1 MIIRPEQHWFLR
13 LFDWHGSVLSK
24 IIFRLL
30 LNVLMSIIAIISYQ
44 WYEQLGI
51 HLTVAPFSLLGIAI
65 AIFLGFRNSASYN
78 RFVEAR
84 NLWGTVLIAE
94 RTLMRQLKNILPT
107 EHQTHQKIASYLI
120 AFSWSLKH
128 QLRKTHPGADLN
140 RLLPPDT
147 VAEILGSSMPTN
159 RILLLVGHELGQLR
173 EAGKVSD
180 ITYGLMDNK
189 LEHQTHQKI
198 ASYLIAFSWSLK
210 HQLRKTHPGADLNRL
225 LPPDTVAEILGSS
238 MPTNRILLLVG
249 HELGQL
255 REAGKVSDITYGLM
269 DNKLDELAHVLGG
282 CERLAST
289 PVPFAYTLIL
299 QRTVYLFCTLLP
311 FALVGDLHYMTPFVS
326 VFISYTF
333 LSWDSLAEELEDPFG
348 TAANDL
354 PLNAMCN
361 TIERNLL
368 DMTGQHPLP
377 ETLQP
382 DRYYNLT

>member
-24 IIFRLL
+24 IVFRLL
-30 LNVLMSIIAIISYQ
+30 LNVVMSVIAIISYQ

-65 AIFLGFRNSASYN
+65 AIFLGFRNSAGYN

-84 NLWGTVLIAE
+84 NLWGTVLIAQ
-94 RTLMRQLKNILPT
+94 RTLVRQLKNILPA
-107 EHQTHQKIASYLI
+107 ESESHQRLVSYLV

-128 QLRKTHPGADLN
+128 QLRKTDPGADLA
-140 RLLPPDT
+140 RLLPPQT
-147 VAEILGSSMPTN
+147 VTEILASSMPTN
-159 RILLLVGHELGQLR
+159 RILLLAGDELGRLR
-173 EAGKVSD
+173 AEGKMSD
-180 ITYGLMDNK
+180 ITFGM
-189 LEHQTHQKI
+189 
-198 ASYLIAFSWSLK
+198 
-210 HQLRKTHPGADLNRL
+210 
-225 LPPDTVAEILGSS
+225 
-238 MPTNRILLLVG
+238 
-249 HELGQL
+249 
-255 REAGKVSDITYGLM
+255 M
-269 DNKLDELAHVLGG
+269 DNKLDELGHALGG

-299 QRTVYLFCTLLP
+299 QRSVYLFCTLLP

-377 ETLQP
+377 DKLEP

>member
-65 AIFLGFRNSASYN
+65 AIFLGFRNSASYS

-94 RTLMRQLKNILPT
+94 RTLVRQLRNILPA
-107 EHQTHQKIASYLI
+107 EHDAHRRIVSYLV

-128 QLRKTHPGADLN
+128 QLRKTDPTADLR
-140 RLLPPDT
+140 RLLPDDK
-147 VAEILGSSMPTN
+147 VAEILASSMPTN
-159 RILLLVGHELGQLR
+159 RILLLVGNEIGQLR
-173 EAGKVSD
+173 EAGK
-180 ITYGLMDNK
+180 L
-189 LEHQTHQKI
+189 
-198 ASYLIAFSWSLK
+198 
-210 HQLRKTHPGADLNRL
+210 
-225 LPPDTVAEILGSS
+225 
-238 MPTNRILLLVG
+238 
-249 HELGQL
+249 
-255 REAGKVSDITYGLM
+255 SDITYGLM

-282 CERLAST
+282 CERLATT
-289 PVPFAYTLIL
+289 PVPFA
-299 QRTVYLFCTLLP
+299 
-311 FALVGDLHYMTPFVS
+311 LVSDLHYMTPFVS

-377 ETLQP
+377 ETLRP
-382 DRYYNLT
+382 DRYFNLT

>member
-24 IIFRLL
+24 IVFRLL
-30 LNVLMSIIAIISYQ
+30 LNVMMSIIAIISYQ

-65 AIFLGFRNSASYN
+65 AIFLGFRNSAGYN

-84 NLWGTVLIAE
+84 NLWGTVLIAQ
-94 RTLMRQLKNILPT
+94 RTLVRQLKNILPA
-107 EHQTHQKIASYLI
+107 ESESHQRLVSYLV

-128 QLRKTHPGADLN
+128 QLRKTDPGADLA
-140 RLLPPDT
+140 RLLPPQT
-147 VAEILGSSMPTN
+147 VAEILASSMPTN
-159 RILLLVGHELGQLR
+159 RILLLAGDELGRLR
-173 EAGKVSD
+173 AEGKMSD
-180 ITYGLMDNK
+180 IS
-189 LEHQTHQKI
+189 H
-198 ASYLIAFSWSLK
+198 S
-210 HQLRKTHPGADLNRL
+210 
-225 LPPDTVAEILGSS
+225 
-238 MPTNRILLLVG
+238 
-249 HELGQL
+249 
-255 REAGKVSDITYGLM
+255 LM
-269 DNKLDELAHVLGG
+269 DNKLDELGHALGG

-299 QRTVYLFCTLLP
+299 QRTVYLFCALLP

-368 DMTGQHPLP
+368 DMTDQHPLP
-377 ETLQP
+377 DKLEP

>member
-24 IIFRLL
+24 IVFRLL
-30 LNVLMSIIAIISYQ
+30 LNLMMSIIAIISYQ

-65 AIFLGFRNSASYN
+65 AIFLGFRNSAGYN

-84 NLWGTVLIAE
+84 NLWGTVLIAQ
-94 RTLMRQLKNILPT
+94 RTLVRQLKNILPA
-107 EHQTHQKIASYLI
+107 ESAAHQRLVSYLV

-128 QLRKTHPGADLN
+128 QLRKTDPSADLA
-140 RLLPPDT
+140 RLLPAQS
-147 VAEILGSSMPTN
+147 VAEILASSMPTS
-159 RILLLVGHELGQLR
+159 RILLLAGDELGRLR
-173 EAGKVSD
+173 AEGKIGDV
-180 ITYGLMDNK
+180 T
-189 LEHQTHQKI
+189 
-198 ASYLIAFSWSLK
+198 FS
-210 HQLRKTHPGADLNRL
+210 
-225 LPPDTVAEILGSS
+225 
-238 MPTNRILLLVG
+238 
-249 HELGQL
+249 
-255 REAGKVSDITYGLM
+255 LM
-269 DNKLDELAHVLGG
+269 DNKLDELGHALGG

-377 ETLQP
+377 EKLAP
-382 DRYYNLT
+382 DRHYNLT

>member
-24 IIFRLL
+24 IVFRLL
-30 LNVLMSIIAIISYQ
+30 LNLMMSIIAIISYQ

-65 AIFLGFRNSASYN
+65 AIFLGFRNSAGYN

-84 NLWGTVLIAE
+84 NLWGTVLIAQ
-94 RTLMRQLKNILPT
+94 RTLVRQLKNLLPA
-107 EHQTHQKIASYLI
+107 ESAAHQRLVSFLV

-128 QLRKTHPGADLN
+128 QLRKTDPSADLA
-140 RLLPPDT
+140 RLLPAQS
-147 VAEILGSSMPTN
+147 VAEILASSMPTN
-159 RILLLVGHELGQLR
+159 RILLLAGDELGRLR
-173 EAGKVSD
+173 AEGKIGDV
-180 ITYGLMDNK
+180 T
-189 LEHQTHQKI
+189 
-198 ASYLIAFSWSLK
+198 FS
-210 HQLRKTHPGADLNRL
+210 
-225 LPPDTVAEILGSS
+225 
-238 MPTNRILLLVG
+238 
-249 HELGQL
+249 
-255 REAGKVSDITYGLM
+255 LM
-269 DNKLDELAHVLGG
+269 DNKLDELGHALGG

-368 DMTGQHPLP
+368 DMTGQYPLP
-377 ETLQP
+377 EKLVP
-382 DRYYNLT
+382 DRHYNLT

>member
-24 IIFRLL
+24 IVFRLL
-30 LNVLMSIIAIISYQ
+30 LNLMMSIIAIISYQ

-65 AIFLGFRNSASYN
+65 AIFLGFRNSAGYN

-84 NLWGTVLIAE
+84 NLWGTVLIAQ
-94 RTLMRQLKNILPT
+94 RTLVRQLKNLLPA
-107 EHQTHQKIASYLI
+107 ESAAHQRLVSFLV

-128 QLRKTHPGADLN
+128 QLRKTDPSADLA
-140 RLLPPDT
+140 RLLPAQS
-147 VAEILGSSMPTN
+147 VAEILASSMPTN
-159 RILLLVGHELGQLR
+159 RILLLAGDELGRLR
-173 EAGKVSD
+173 AEGKIGDV
-180 ITYGLMDNK
+180 T
-189 LEHQTHQKI
+189 
-198 ASYLIAFSWSLK
+198 FS
-210 HQLRKTHPGADLNRL
+210 
-225 LPPDTVAEILGSS
+225 
-238 MPTNRILLLVG
+238 
-249 HELGQL
+249 
-255 REAGKVSDITYGLM
+255 LM
-269 DNKLDELAHVLGG
+269 DNKLDELGHALGG

-377 ETLQP
+377 EILAP
-382 DRYYNLT
+382 DSHYNLT

>member
-24 IIFRLL
+24 IVFRLL
-30 LNVLMSIIAIISYQ
+30 LNVLMSVTAIISYQ

-94 RTLMRQLKNILPT
+94 RTLIRQLKNILPA
-107 EHQTHQKIASYLI
+107 EHHTQQKIASYLI
-120 AFSWSLKH
+120 AFGWSLKH
-128 QLRKTHPGADLN
+128 QLRKTDPQPDLN
-140 RLLPPDT
+140 RLLPAET
-147 VAEILGSSMPTN
+147 VAEILRSAMPTN
-159 RILLLVGHELGQLR
+159 RILTLVGHELGQLR
-173 EAGKVSD
+173 A
-180 ITYGLMDNK
+180 
-189 LEHQTHQKI
+189 
-198 ASYLIAFSWSLK
+198 
-210 HQLRKTHPGADLNRL
+210 
-225 LPPDTVAEILGSS
+225 
-238 MPTNRILLLVG
+238 
-249 HELGQL
+249 
-255 REAGKVSDITYGLM
+255 AGKVSDITYGLM

-299 QRTVYLFCTLLP
+299 QRTVYLFCSLLP

-354 PLNAMCN
+354 PLNAICN

-368 DMTGQHPLP
+368 DMTDQGPLP
-377 ETLQP
+377 EPLRP

>member
-24 IIFRLL
+24 IVFRLL
-30 LNVLMSIIAIISYQ
+30 LNVLMSVTAIISYQ

-65 AIFLGFRNSASYN
+65 AIFLGFRNSAGYN

-94 RTLMRQLKNILPT
+94 RTLMRQLKNILPA
-107 EHQTHQKIASYLI
+107 EHHTHQKIASYLV
-120 AFSWSLKH
+120 AFGWSLKH
-128 QLRKTHPGADLN
+128 QLRKTDPQADLN
-140 RLLPPDT
+140 RLLPAET
-147 VAEILGSSMPTN
+147 VAEILRSAMPTN
-159 RILLLVGHELGQLR
+159 RILVLVGHELGQLR
-173 EAGKVSD
+173 AAG
-180 ITYGLMDNK
+180 
-189 LEHQTHQKI
+189 Q
-198 ASYLIAFSWSLK
+198 
-210 HQLRKTHPGADLNRL
+210 
-225 LPPDTVAEILGSS
+225 
-238 MPTNRILLLVG
+238 
-249 HELGQL
+249 
-255 REAGKVSDITYGLM
+255 VSDITYGLM

-282 CERLAST
+282 CERLAGT

-299 QRTVYLFCTLLP
+299 QRTVYLFCSLLP

-354 PLNAMCN
+354 PLNAICN

-368 DMTGQHPLP
+368 DMTDQHPLP
-377 ETLQP
+377 EPLRP

>member
-24 IIFRLL
+24 IVFRLL
-30 LNVLMSIIAIISYQ
+30 LNLMMSIIAIISYQ

-65 AIFLGFRNSASYN
+65 AIFLGFRNSAGYN

-84 NLWGTVLIAE
+84 NLWGTVLIAQ
-94 RTLMRQLKNILPT
+94 RTLVRQLKNILPA
-107 EHQTHQKIASYLI
+107 ESAAHQRLVSFLV

-128 QLRKTHPGADLN
+128 QLRKTDPSADLA
-140 RLLPPDT
+140 RLLPAQS
-147 VAEILGSSMPTN
+147 VAEILASSMPTN
-159 RILLLVGHELGQLR
+159 RILLLAGDELGRLR
-173 EAGKVSD
+173 AE
-180 ITYGLMDNK
+180 
-189 LEHQTHQKI
+189 EKI
-198 ASYLIAFSWSLK
+198 GDVTFS
-210 HQLRKTHPGADLNRL
+210 
-225 LPPDTVAEILGSS
+225 
-238 MPTNRILLLVG
+238 
-249 HELGQL
+249 
-255 REAGKVSDITYGLM
+255 LM
-269 DNKLDELAHVLGG
+269 DNKLDELGHALGG

-333 LSWDSLAEELEDPFG
+333 LSWDSLAEELEDPCG

-377 ETLQP
+377 EKLAP
-382 DRYYNLT
+382 DRHYNLT

>member
-24 IIFRLL
+24 IVFRLL
-30 LNVLMSIIAIISYQ
+30 LNLMMSIIAIISYQ

-65 AIFLGFRNSASYN
+65 AIFLGFRNSAGYN

-84 NLWGTVLIAE
+84 NLWGTVLIAQ
-94 RTLMRQLKNILPT
+94 RTLVRQLKNILPA
-107 EHQTHQKIASYLI
+107 ESAAHQRLVSYLV

-128 QLRKTHPGADLN
+128 QLRKTDPSADLA
-140 RLLPPDT
+140 RLLPAQS
-147 VAEILGSSMPTN
+147 VAEILASSMPTN
-159 RILLLVGHELGQLR
+159 RILLLAGDELGRLR
-173 EAGKVSD
+173 AEGKIGDV
-180 ITYGLMDNK
+180 T
-189 LEHQTHQKI
+189 
-198 ASYLIAFSWSLK
+198 FS
-210 HQLRKTHPGADLNRL
+210 
-225 LPPDTVAEILGSS
+225 
-238 MPTNRILLLVG
+238 
-249 HELGQL
+249 
-255 REAGKVSDITYGLM
+255 LM
-269 DNKLDELAHVLGG
+269 DNKLDELGHALGG

-348 TAANDL
+348 TAAHDL

-377 ETLQP
+377 EILAP
-382 DRYYNLT
+382 DRHYNLT